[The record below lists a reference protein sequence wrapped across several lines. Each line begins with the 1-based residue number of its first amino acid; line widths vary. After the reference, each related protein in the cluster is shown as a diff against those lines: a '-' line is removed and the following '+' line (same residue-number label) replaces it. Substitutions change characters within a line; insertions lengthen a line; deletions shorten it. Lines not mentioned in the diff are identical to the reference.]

1 MGFLLFIVYMF
12 IGAFLCGLYTYL
24 SSKIQRTDHEYDVL
38 VAVLTG
44 LFFPAN
50 YDRGMPV
57 PVSILFRKAESNG
70 GRE

>member
-24 SSKIQRTDHEYDVL
+24 SSKIHHTDHEYDVL

-44 LFFPAN
+44 LFS
-50 YDRGMPV
+50 PV
-57 PVSILFRKAESNG
+57 VAPFLISIIVVKKMIEDKD
-70 GRE
+70 

>member
-44 LFFPAN
+44 LFFPVVA
-50 YDRGMPV
+50 PF
-57 PVSILFRKAESNG
+57 SISNIVVKKMI
-70 GRE
+70 EDKD

>member
-44 LFFPAN
+44 LFFPVVA
-50 YDRGMPV
+50 PF
-57 PVSILFRKAESNG
+57 SISIIVVKKMIEDKD
-70 GRE
+70 